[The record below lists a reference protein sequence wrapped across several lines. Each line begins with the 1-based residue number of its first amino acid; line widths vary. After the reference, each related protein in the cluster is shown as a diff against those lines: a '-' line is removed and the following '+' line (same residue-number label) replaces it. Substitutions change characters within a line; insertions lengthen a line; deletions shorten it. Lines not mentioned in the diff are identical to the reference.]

1 MNHLVLLPVLI
12 PLLAGSLLLVA
23 GRAGKAVERS
33 IGLVA
38 TAALLLVA
46 VLLLVRVGAGELLVY
61 YNGNW
66 PAPYGIVLVADR
78 LSALM
83 LTLTAVLSLASLLY
97 AINGDDRLGSR
108 FHVLFQMQLLGI
120 NGAFL
125 TGDLFNLF
133 VFFEILL
140 ISSYA
145 LQLHGGGRARVR
157 AALHIVV
164 LNLVGSAIFLIA
176 IGAIYAATG
185 TLNLADLA
193 AKVAIAGSE
202 QAGLLR
208 AGGLL
213 LLVVFALKAALIPL
227 GFWLPPAYAAASAP
241 AAALFAIM
249 TKVGVYAILRVHSLV
264 FGPEAGAVASL
275 LTPWLLPIG
284 LLTVIVATLGVL
296 ASRELRR
303 LLAHLVVLSAGTLI
317 LTLGLDSE
325 AATSAAL
332 YYALN
337 STLVAGGLFL
347 LADLIAR
354 ERGEV
359 QARLDREQT
368 VARPALLGTLFFV
381 GAVGVAGLPPL
392 AGFAAKLYILQSAFL
407 HPAASWVFSV
417 VLLSGLLVIVA
428 LSRAGSALFWRSGDT
443 AVLQA
448 HSGLLPTT
456 ATTLLLSGTAALML
470 AGGTATAFT
479 QATAAQLADRTAY
492 IDAVLSNQNLV
503 PSPSEGVAKDRS
515 PFPLRDKVNCAAR
528 EGPLEEKAGMRGH
541 KNQSVTFSAPLTLT
555 LSRKERGLLQH
566 PPSRKGGS

>member
-1 MNHLVLLPVLI
+1 VNHLVLLPVLI
-12 PLLAGSLLLVA
+12 PLLSGSLLLLT
-23 GRAGKAVERS
+23 GRAGKTVERS

-38 TAALLLVA
+38 TVALLLVA
-46 VLLLVRVGAGELLVY
+46 VVLLVRVGGGELMVY

-66 PAPYGIVLVADR
+66 PAPYGIVLVVDR

-83 LTLTAVLSLASLLY
+83 LTLAAVLAVASLLY
-97 AINGDDRLGSR
+97 AINGDDELGPR
-108 FHVLFQMQLLGI
+108 FHLLFQMQLLGI

-140 ISSYA
+140 IASYA
-145 LQLHGGGRARVR
+145 LQLHGGGRTRVR

-164 LNLVGSAIFLIA
+164 LNLAGSAIFLIA
-176 IGAIYAATG
+176 IGAIYAVTG

-193 AKVAIAGSE
+193 VKVATTGVE

-213 LLVVFALKAALIPL
+213 LLVVFALKAALVPL

-249 TKVGVYAILRVHSLV
+249 TKVGVYAILRVHGLV
-264 FGPEAGAVASL
+264 FGPDAGAAASL

-284 LLTVIVATLGVL
+284 LLTVVVATLGVL

-303 LLAHLVVLSAGTLI
+303 LLAHLIVLSAGTLI

-332 YYALN
+332 YYTLN
-337 STLVAGGLFL
+337 STLVGGGLFL

-354 ERGEV
+354 ERGEA

-381 GAVGVAGLPPL
+381 GAVGIAGLPPL

-407 HPAASWVFSV
+407 HTGASWVFSV
-417 VLLSGLLVIVA
+417 VLLSGLLVIIA
-428 LSRAGSALFWRSGDT
+428 LSRAGSALFWRTGNS
-443 AVLQA
+443 AVLEA
-448 HSGLLPTT
+448 GAGLLPAM
-456 ATTLLLSGTAALML
+456 ATTLLLFGTAALML
-470 AGGTATAFT
+470 GGGMATAFS

-492 IDAVLSNQNLV
+492 IDAVMSNLSIV
-503 PSPSEGVAKDRS
+503 PSPH
-515 PFPLRDKVNCAAR
+515 R
-528 EGPLEEKAGMRGH
+528 EG
-541 KNQSVTFSAPLTLT
+541 
-555 LSRKERGLLQH
+555 
-566 PPSRKGGS
+566 GS

>member
-1 MNHLVLLPVLI
+1 MNHLVVLPVLI
-12 PLLAGSLLLVA
+12 PLLAGALLLLT
-23 GRAGKAVERS
+23 GRAGKTVERI
-33 IGLVA
+33 IGLLA
-38 TAALLLVA
+38 TTAMLVTALALLFQVST
-46 VLLLVRVGAGELLVY
+46 GELMVY
-61 YNGNW
+61 YSGNW

-83 LTLTAVLSLASLLY
+83 LSLAALLALASLLY
-97 AINGDDRLGSR
+97 AISGEDRLGPR

-140 ISSYA
+140 IASYA

-164 LNLVGSAIFLIA
+164 LNLLGSAIFLIA
-176 IGAIYAATG
+176 VGAIYAATG

-193 AKVAIAGSE
+193 AKVATASSG
-202 QAGLLR
+202 QTGLLR

-213 LLVVFALKAALIPL
+213 LLVVFALKAALVPL

-249 TKVGVYAILRVHSLV
+249 TKVGVYAILRVHGLV
-264 FGPEAGAVASL
+264 FGPDAGATASL
-275 LTPWLLPIG
+275 LSPWLLPIG
-284 LLTVIVATLGVL
+284 LLTVLVATLGVL
-296 ASRELRR
+296 ASRDLRR
-303 LLAHLVVLSAGTLI
+303 LLAHLVVLSAGTLV

-337 STLVAGGLFL
+337 STLVGGGLFL

-354 ERGEV
+354 ERG
-359 QARLDREQT
+359 AARTRLDCEQAVT
-368 VARPALLGTLFFV
+368 RPALLGTLFFL
-381 GAVGVAGLPPL
+381 GAIGVAGLPPL
-392 AGFAAKLYILQSAFL
+392 AGFAAKLYILQSAYL
-407 HPAASWVFSV
+407 HTAASWVFSAI
-417 VLLSGLLVIVA
+417 LLSGLLVIVA
-428 LSRAGSALFWRSGDT
+428 LSRAGSALFWRTGDT
-443 AVLQA
+443 DGLRTPA
-448 HSGLLPTT
+448 GLLPAA

-470 AGGTATAFT
+470 GGGAVTAFT

-492 IDAVLSNQNLV
+492 IDAVMSNRAVV
-503 PSPSEGVAKDRS
+503 P
-515 PFPLRDKVNCAAR
+515 
-528 EGPLEEKAGMRGH
+528 
-541 KNQSVTFSAPLTLT
+541 
-555 LSRKERGLLQH
+555 
-566 PPSRKGGS
+566 PPQRKGGS